1 MGLQALGCLCQKHWE
16 GQGTGSGGVI
26 SLISPCNENK
36 TGALLGGAESKAC
49 RGDEEQTVQTL
60 IDAVILSALLPGV
73 PCAEQL
79 LAESFLLSCLLSRP
93 TDLPPSLSHFL
104 PVLLN
109 HSCWPDVS
117 DPPLSNSHTL
127 SPHLISPSGQRTST

>member
-1 MGLQALGCLCQKHWE
+1 MGLHALGCLCQQHRE
-16 GQGTGSGGVI
+16 GQGTSSGGII
-26 SLISPCNENK
+26 SLISPYNENK
-36 TGALLGGAESKAC
+36 TAALLGGAESKAC

-93 TDLPPSLSHFL
+93 TDFSPSLSQFL
-104 PVLLN
+104 PAGLMFPAL
-109 HSCWPDVS
+109 HFPILTSCV
-117 DPPLSNSHTL
+117 
-127 SPHLISPSGQRTST
+127 PHLISPSGQRTST